1 MQKLSGKRRWSRQTK
16 TISGSVVPFLQKR
29 FQRDMANIGSRLGG
43 LECARGGKIRPVDDF
58 SQFLIN
64 ALVTCHEKIDLEGI
78 DSICATARFFLG
90 ASTLEGVWYD
100 GGTLDGPLSKS
111 WMNGSEKELFGRCLD
126 LRQTYKQLAKHPDQ
140 RPGL

>member
-1 MQKLSGKRRWSRQTK
+1 MRQ
-16 TISGSVVPFLQKR
+16 
-29 FQRDMANIGSRLGG
+29 
-43 LECARGGKIRPVDDF
+43 GGKIRPVDDF

-126 LRQTYKQLAKHPDQ
+126 LRQTYKQLAKHPDNAWALILAVVDPSDGHIRFFEAIALPFGAVSFQ
-140 RPGL
+140 PGVQEH